1 MAAGGV
7 GWVEP
12 GRKDRVMR
20 HLQVRDVMMAAPV
33 TVTPATPL
41 KDLVGILVRE
51 KTSGVPVLSLQGEV
65 VGVAT
70 ESDLLK
76 KEELQRDPDGHHWAP
91 RSYRTRR
98 AIGTAETAGDL
109 MSTHPVTVGPEVTV
123 ASAARLMDRH
133 QVTCLPVVDEHGKLL
148 AVVGPRDLLRVYL
161 RPDNEIRSEIVS
173 QILVGYFATNP
184 ALVHIEV
191 TGGVVRMTG
200 ELERKSMLPVV
211 LPLVRAIDG
220 VIDAEG
226 EFTYAIDDTR
236 LPHVP
241 DMTKY

>member
-1 MAAGGV
+1 MAWAGV
-7 GWVEP
+7 KP

-33 TVTPATPL
+33 TVTSATPL
-41 KDLVGILVRE
+41 KDLAGILVRE

-65 VGVAT
+65 GVAT

-76 KEELQRDPDGHHWAP
+76 TEELQRDPDGHHRAS

-98 AIGTAETAGDL
+98 AIGIAETAGDL

-123 ASAARLMDRH
+123 ADAARLMDRH

-173 QILVGYFATNP
+173 QILVDYFATNP

-211 LPLVRAIDG
+211 LPVVRAIDG
-220 VIDAEG
+220 VIDAVG

-241 DMTKY
+241 DMTEY

>member
-1 MAAGGV
+1 
-7 GWVEP
+7 
-12 GRKDRVMR
+12 
-20 HLQVRDVMMAAPV
+20 MMAAPV

-41 KDLVGILVRE
+41 KDLAGILVRE

-76 KEELQRDPDGHHWAP
+76 KEELQRDPDGHHRAS

-98 AIGTAETAGDL
+98 AIGIAETAGDL

-148 AVVGPRDLLRVYL
+148 GVVGPRDLLRVFL

-184 ALVHIEV
+184 PWCI
-191 TGGVVRMTG
+191 
-200 ELERKSMLPVV
+200 S
-211 LPLVRAIDG
+211 
-220 VIDAEG
+220 
-226 EFTYAIDDTR
+226 R
-236 LPHVP
+236 LPAVLCG
-241 DMTKY
+241 